1 MRGCWLILEVRSQIV
16 YFWSIFL
23 SSRVPIC
30 TLAQGSRLL
39 LCWSRI
45 LLQNR
50 RRYVGKLLATAIF
63 ISLPSEGIECRSTS
77 ELWNCFCRQIRHP
90 AQENPGS
97 KDCPER
103 SCCATSKGWAATS
116 SNAICSCVAEYGKSE
131 AQEPIDAANSRDW
144 PKTSARSGPV
154 SGSTRAGVAPGTWIP
169 CWTSAQNPC
178 SGAGSRG
185 RG

>member
-1 MRGCWLILEVRSQIV
+1 MRCARLSTQRYSSCRPPRSSPFGTRARDQGTGLESENVPRTKAVTCEDCWLILEVRSQIV
-16 YFWSIFL
+16 YFWSIFPSL
-23 SSRVPIC
+23 RVPIC
-30 TLAQGSRLL
+30 TLAQGFRLL

-116 SNAICSCVAEYGKSE
+116 SNAICSCVAE
-131 AQEPIDAANSRDW
+131 
-144 PKTSARSGPV
+144 
-154 SGSTRAGVAPGTWIP
+154 
-169 CWTSAQNPC
+169 
-178 SGAGSRG
+178 
-185 RG
+185 